1 VAAGAALTGL
11 VLERE
16 TRGPHGATT
25 TTPTTTSTGPRPLNA
40 SAWSSLAASLAGRL
54 VLPSSAAY
62 ATDRL
67 LYNSKFVDLNPK
79 GIAYCATPDDVARCI
94 DFATTHALELR
105 ARCGGHSYG
114 GYSSV
119 DGLVIDVSP
128 MARIAVDTHAN
139 TATVGAGAR
148 LIDVYDVVGRHDRV
162 LPGGSCPTVGI
173 AGLTLGGGVGVFAR
187 KFGLTSDSLRSIDL
201 VLSDGTKVTADHH
214 LHRDLLWASR
224 GGGGGNFAVATS
236 FVFDVHPMPPIT
248 MFSLQFPWA
257 AAASMLAA
265 WTAWVESA
273 PDELW
278 SSCELLAEGSAGLR
292 AQVGGV
298 FCGPPAPLAELVGGL
313 RSTIDASPTYEFIG
327 GDAYLNAMK
336 AEAGCEGLTIASC
349 HLAGQNP
356 LGTRSREAYSAK
368 SSYVSRPMDEGRATQ
383 WAHALELFSGEAP
396 YLGGAIAFD
405 AYGGALNRLAKD
417 ATAFVHRDK
426 LAGVQATSSWSPYAS
441 EQQIATGT
449 SWLSWLAANVIDP
462 AEGAYQNYIDPTL
475 VDWRRA
481 YYGENLERLVKVKRA
496 YDPDDVFSFPQSIP
510 TTLN

>member
-1 VAAGAALTGL
+1 MTGL

-16 TRGPHGATT
+16 TSRSHAAPTT
-25 TTPTTTSTGPRPLNA
+25 SQTTTSTIAGPLNA
-40 SAWSSLAASLAGRL
+40 SAWSALASSLAGRL

-67 LYNSKFVDLNPK
+67 LYNSKFTHLNPK
-79 GIAYCATPDDVARCI
+79 GIAYCATPDDVARCV
-94 DFATTHALELR
+94 DFATTHGLELR

-128 MARIAVDTHAN
+128 MARITVDTRAD

-148 LIDVYDVVGRHDRV
+148 LIDVYDVVGGHDRV

-173 AGLTLGGGVGVFAR
+173 AGMTLGGGVGVFSR

-201 VLSDGTKVTADHH
+201 VLSDGTLVTADQHH
-214 LHRDLLWASR
+214 HRDLLWASR

-236 FVFDVHPMPPIT
+236 FEFDVHPMPPIT

-257 AAASMLAA
+257 AAASMLSA
-265 WTAWVESA
+265 WTAWVLSA

-278 SSCELLAEGSAGLR
+278 SNCELLAEGTAGLH

-298 FCGPPAPLAELVGGL
+298 YCGPSAALEVLVGSL
-313 RSTIDASPTYEFIG
+313 RSSIDATPTYQFIG

-336 AEAGCEGLTIASC
+336 AEAGCEGLSIASC
-349 HLAGQNP
+349 HLPSQNP

-368 SSYVSRPMDEGRATQ
+368 SSYVSRPMDEARATQ
-383 WAHALELFSGEAP
+383 WVHAIELFAGEAP
-396 YLGGAIAFD
+396 HLGGALAFD
-405 AYGGALNRLAKD
+405 AYGGALNRLAAD

-426 LAGVQATSSWSPYAS
+426 LAGLQATSSWSTYAS
-441 EQQIATGT
+441 TEQIAVGT
-449 SWLSWLAANVIDP
+449 SWLSWLAANVFDD

-481 YYGENLERLVKVKRA
+481 YYAENLERLVAVKRA
-496 YDPDDVFSFPQSIP
+496 YDPEDVFSFPQSIP
-510 TTLN
+510 TTLS